1 MICFRPSRVVSYH
14 KGDLG
19 MENIDPMMLD
29 LFRIELENN
38 SRVLEAGLVG
48 AESDPAPEK
57 IEPLMR
63 AAHSIKGAARIV
75 GLPAAVTLAHA
86 MEDILSAAQH
96 DKIRL
101 ASGHI
106 DLLLKGNDIFQA
118 LAQVETASIPQELN
132 DRRQTIEDLAQ
143 TLGDSLTAGFPSQDT
158 SEKGPPPVTDAAP
171 ETVAVIRAPE
181 NEAPEPACLGV
192 ETTGTVIRQKRAT
205 DQRKTEAVLVRVM
218 SENMDRLM
226 GLAGELLVQT
236 QYAGSFNKSLLK
248 MKNGTREI
256 RDEWDRMGGTYL
268 RSVPLSPAAVDREED
283 EAAAQAFGTLID
295 QMQDAIAEQMV
306 NYERYSR
313 RLEQLAHRLYGE
325 TVGSRMV
332 PFSEGLHGFSR
343 MVRDLAQELGKKV
356 RFQILGETTPVDRD
370 ILEKIE
376 APLSHLLRNAVDH
389 GLETPEE
396 RKAAG
401 KAEEGLVTLEARHV
415 AGMLNVLVSD
425 DGRGMDPENIRRKI
439 VEKGLVTEEMAA
451 GLTRTELHEFLFL
464 PGFTTSNQVTE
475 ISGRGV
481 GLDVVFSMAH
491 EVGGLVRVD
500 SEKGR
505 RTAFIMQLPLTLS
518 VLRTLIVEVE
528 GEPYALPLSRIDRLL
543 RVSRDDLQV
552 LEDRQ
557 FCASDGEH
565 VGIVTCLQLFQL
577 PPEEEPGRVIHIVV
591 LSDRLNRYGLVV
603 DRFRGE
609 ETVVVRPLDS
619 RLGKTPNIHAAAV
632 LQDGS
637 PALILD
643 VDDLVR
649 SIHQLLSQGKPG
661 KIGVREKYAV
671 TEKKRIL
678 VVDDSLTVREVE
690 RKLLEKEGYHVT
702 VAVDGMDGW
711 NALQTA
717 GFDLLISDV
726 DMPRMNGIELVR
738 KVKDHNRLRSLP
750 VMIVSYK
757 DSEEDRLRGLDAGA
771 NYYLTKGSF
780 HDETLLVAVKDLIGN
795 P

>member
-1 MICFRPSRVVSYH
+1 
-14 KGDLG
+14 

-118 LAQVETASIPQELN
+118 LAQIETAYIPQELH
-132 DRRQTIEDLAQ
+132 DRRQPIEDLAQ
-143 TLGDSLTAGFPSQDT
+143 ALKNSLTAGFPPQAVG
-158 SEKGPPPVTDAAP
+158 EKSPSLATFAAP
-171 ETVAVIRAPE
+171 EAAAVIPAPE
-181 NEAPEPACLGV
+181 NEATAPVCHAA
-192 ETTGTVIRQKRAT
+192 ETTGTAIIQRRAT

-236 QYAGSFNKSLLK
+236 QSAGSFNRSLLK
-248 MKNGTREI
+248 MKKNI
-256 RDEWDRMGGTYL
+256 RLIHDEWDRILFRG
-268 RSVPLSPAAVDREED
+268 SPAAVVREED
-283 EAAAQAFGTLID
+283 EGAAQAFGAQIEH
-295 QMQDAIAEQMV
+295 MQDAVAMQMID
-306 NYERYSR
+306 YERYSR
-313 RLEQLAHRLYGE
+313 RLEHLAHRLYGE

-356 RFQILGETTPVDRD
+356 HFQILGETTPVDRD

-396 RKAAG
+396 RKATG
-401 KAEEGLVTLEARHV
+401 KTEEGLVTLEARHV
-415 AGMLNVLVSD
+415 AGMLNVSVSD
-425 DGRGMDPENIRRKI
+425 DGRGMDPEDIRNKVVQKR
-439 VEKGLVTEEMAA
+439 LATEEMAA
-451 GLTRTELHEFLFL
+451 GLTRSELYEFLFL
-464 PGFTTSNQVTE
+464 PGFSTSDVVTE

-481 GLDVVFSMAH
+481 GLDVVFSMTQ

-500 SEKGR
+500 SEKDK
-505 RTAFIMQLPLTLS
+505 RTAFILQLPLTLS

-557 FCASDGEH
+557 FCTSDGEH
-565 VGIVTCLQLFQL
+565 VGIVTCRQLFQL
-577 PPEEEPGRVIHIVV
+577 PPAAEAGKVIHIVII
-591 LSDRLNRYGLVV
+591 SDRLNRYGLVV
-603 DRFRGE
+603 DRFYGE
-609 ETVVVRPLDS
+609 ETVVVRPLDP

-643 VDDLVR
+643 ADDLVR
-649 SIHQLLSQGKPG
+649 TIHQLLSQGKPG
-661 KIGVREKYAV
+661 KIGLGGKYAV

-690 RKLLEKEGYHVT
+690 RKLLEKEGYSVT

-711 NALQTA
+711 NAMQTED
-717 GFDLLISDV
+717 FDLLISDI

-738 KVKDHNRLRSLP
+738 KVKDHNRLRALP